1 MTPPAA
7 SASSTSPAGAE
18 SALRRKRV
26 LVVIAG
32 GTDPAGD
39 ATPLADAEVPTLARI
54 ARRGRAGVLRTAAAT
69 PWEGFCEILGLGA
82 AAPSLAAADAAG
94 AGIAVAPHEIV
105 WRADF
110 VTLGGRGIHDPWG
123 GGIHG
128 GEAEELLRA
137 ASVAL
142 PGARLHRLAGARNLA
157 VTAGPAEASAPPWA
171 MTGRPAS
178 AGFSPTGRVREWF
191 EAARVALAQ
200 HDVNSVRVDLRENP
214 ANALWFHGA
223 GGACVRGLASP
234 FGSRVALVGR
244 GTCTQ
249 GLAAALG
256 WTPHVVDGDDEA
268 LAAAAL
274 AALGSAG
281 DDGADLVVLRTET
294 ALVAAAAGHAAR
306 RDSLSALDARLIA
319 PLLGALEEADG
330 YAMAVVSDCAFDS
343 RVHAAVRGAAVC
355 AVVRDGDANAG
366 PARFTESE
374 CARSGFHADPAT
386 LAALLA

>member
-1 MTPPAA
+1 MTPHAVPGPSSAPARGD
-7 SASSTSPAGAE
+7 SPP
-18 SALRRKRV
+18 RRKRV
-26 LVVIAG
+26 LVVLAG

-39 ATPLADAEVPTLARI
+39 GTPLADAEVPALARI
-54 ARRGRAGVLRTAAAT
+54 ARRGRAGILRTASET
-69 PWEGFCEILGLGA
+69 PWDGFCEILGLGA

-94 AGIAVAPHEIV
+94 AGIAVGAQEVV

-110 VTLGGRGIHDPWG
+110 VTLDGRGIHDPWG
-123 GGIHG
+123 GGIRD
-128 GEAEELLRA
+128 GEADELLRA
-137 ASVAL
+137 ASTAL
-142 PGARLHRLAGARNLA
+142 PGVRLHRLDGARNLA
-157 VTAGPAEASAPPWA
+157 VASSGAEPCAPPWA
-171 MTGRPAS
+171 MVGRPAS

-191 EAARVALAQ
+191 EAARLALAQ

-223 GGACVRGLASP
+223 GGPCGRGLASA
-234 FGSRVALVGR
+234 FGGGVALVGR
-244 GTCTQ
+244 GTSTK

-256 WTPHVVDGDDEA
+256 WTPQVVDGDDEA

-274 AALGSAG
+274 SAL
-281 DDGADLVVLRTET
+281 DGADLVVVRTAT
-294 ALVAAAAGHAAR
+294 PLVAAAAGHSAR
-306 RDSLSALDARLIA
+306 RDALSALDARLVA

-330 YAMAVVSDCAFDS
+330 HAMAVVSDCAFDS
-343 RVHAAVRGAAVC
+343 RVHSAVRGAAVC

-366 PARFTESE
+366 PARFTESD

>member
-1 MTPPAA
+1 MTPHAA
-7 SASSTSPAGAE
+7 HVPSAAPFGGDAAP
-18 SALRRKRV
+18 RRKRV
-26 LVVIAG
+26 LVVLAG

-39 ATPLADAEVPTLARI
+39 ATPLAEAEVPALARI
-54 ARRGRAGVLRTAAAT
+54 ARRGRAGILRTAAAT
-69 PWEGFCEILGLGA
+69 PWDGFCEILGLGA
-82 AAPSLAAADAAG
+82 SAPSLAAADAAG
-94 AGIAVAPHEIV
+94 AGIAVGAGEVV

-110 VTLGGRGIHDPWG
+110 VTLDGRGVHDPWG

-128 GEAEELLRA
+128 GEADELLRA

-142 PGARLHRLAGARNLA
+142 PGVRLHRLAGARNLA
-157 VTAGPAEASAPPWA
+157 VTPGPAEPGAPPWA
-171 MTGRPAS
+171 MAGRPAS

-191 EAARVALAQ
+191 EAARAALAQ

-223 GGACVRGLASP
+223 GGPCGRGLGSQ
-234 FGSRVALVGR
+234 FGTGVALVGR
-244 GTCTQ
+244 GTRTQ
-249 GLAAALG
+249 GLAVALG

-274 AALGSAG
+274 AAL
-281 DDGADLVVLRTET
+281 DGAGLVIVRTET
-294 ALVAAAAGHAAR
+294 ALVAAAAGQAAR
-306 RDSLSALDARLIA
+306 RDALSALDARLVA

-330 YAMAVVSDCAFDS
+330 HAMAVVSDCAVDS